1 MTEKGDSQSSSG
13 DDRRGRGYAALSFVF
28 RNRFL
33 LLLVFLFLMVIVGPL
48 LRQSLGL
55 ILGDYTENFL
65 FVMVFLACLRSIS
78 SRRGLFLT
86 VLATG
91 AVCVALTTCNVFLR
105 FDSIDV
111 AIFAVDAVFV
121 ALICIGILWHI
132 LSQKRVDADTIMGG
146 VCVYILLGMMWAF
159 LYPILE
165 YLEPGSFMSASGAED
180 FQHPDAVFTSLWYFS
195 YTTLTTMGY
204 GDIVPVSEMSRG
216 LAIVEAVVGQMYVI
230 VFIARLLGLH
240 VAGHQLKLQS
250 TNK

>member
-1 MTEKGDSQSSSG
+1 MTEKSDSRSDRGD
-13 DDRRGRGYAALSFVF
+13 RWGRGYAALSFVF

-33 LLLVFLFLMVIVGPL
+33 LLLVFLFLMVIIGPI
-48 LRQSLGL
+48 LRQSLGA

-65 FVMVFLACLRSIS
+65 FVLVFLTCLRSIS

-86 VLATG
+86 VLAIG
-91 AVCVALTTCNVFLR
+91 AVCVALTVCNVFLR
-105 FDSIDV
+105 LDSIDV
-111 AIFAVDAVFV
+111 ALFSVDALFV
-121 ALICIGILWHI
+121 ALICVGILWHI
-132 LSQKRVDADTIMGG
+132 LLQKRVDADTIMGG

-165 YLEPGSFMSASGAED
+165 YLDPGSFVSASGAED
-180 FQHPDAVFTSLWYFS
+180 FRHPDAVFTSLWYFS

-204 GDIVPVSEMSRG
+204 GDIVPVTEMSRG
-216 LAIVEAVVGQMYVI
+216 LAVVEAVVGQMYVI

-240 VAGHQLKLQS
+240 VAGHQLKLPS